1 MFGQKGIQRKIFSF
15 KPRVDNGRKKPRTAL
30 IAIASIILILLAV
43 GIGIMAFHPVSK
55 PIPQIN
61 SKYTMNLSKSPF
73 LFELNN
79 TEYAIYLHSA
89 SASSADI
96 YVQKLPNFINSVL
109 SVEVHENN
117 STKINLGSV
126 YADLEIKLNAVSKNS
141 NTINISMYP
150 LQQYLLLKPDS
161 ASISQVTSYSQ
172 QASQPV
178 QSQNS
183 TSATSQSTKNTS
195 TTTITAPQPPASTT
209 TTTSSSSSANESL
222 ALNLIKTNSYYAL
235 MQNYSSLYA
244 NAANNCTSSLYNS
257 SYLAKYGSSPPAGSY
272 QNAKSN
278 SPSGISMSESVKGSV
293 VSFTYKSVSSVP
305 SLAGTVLVLNV
316 DESSSAI
323 SNSTFSGIFTGFDY
337 QTMLSNYKLITSVG
351 NACGIYVV

>member
-1 MFGQKGIQRKIFSF
+1 MSERDLPSS
-15 KPRVDNGRKKPRTAL
+15 
-30 IAIASIILILLAV
+30 AISSMPWDSTSIIFFGARFETNTTFFPMSSSLVNELFIPATIVLFSV
-43 GIGIMAFHPVSK
+43 PRSRVSTNIGFFVSM
-55 PIPQIN
+55 
-61 SKYTMNLSKSPF
+61 SC
-73 LFELNN
+73 
-79 TEYAIYLHSA
+79 
-89 SASSADI
+89 
-96 YVQKLPNFINSVL
+96 
-109 SVEVHENN
+109 
-117 STKINLGSV
+117 
-126 YADLEIKLNAVSKNS
+126 
-141 NTINISMYP
+141 
-150 LQQYLLLKPDS
+150 
-161 ASISQVTSYSQ
+161 
-172 QASQPV
+172 
-178 QSQNS
+178 

-235 MQNYSSLYA
+235 MQNYSSLYT

-257 SYLAKYGSSPPAGSY
+257 SYLAKYGSNPPAGSY

-293 VSFTYKSVSSVP
+293 VSFTYKSVSSAP